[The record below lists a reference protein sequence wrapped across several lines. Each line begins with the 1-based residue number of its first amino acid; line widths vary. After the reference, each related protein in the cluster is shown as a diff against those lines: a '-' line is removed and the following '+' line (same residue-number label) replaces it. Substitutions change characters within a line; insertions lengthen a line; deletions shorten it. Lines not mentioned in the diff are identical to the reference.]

1 MDTNGTTVQTSSKD
15 ETAVLEDEVQRALRR
30 GDDKL
35 AAQLWERILARA
47 PNHTRALVALSQRA
61 FRQGELDRARALLAH
76 LVALDGSDSQQWI
89 NLAVVCLAQRDEAGE
104 EEAIRGALTVD
115 PRHLLGLI
123 LRGNLYRRQGKRH
136 ASATAYGAVAAVAP
150 PLEQLAPEL
159 RPAVAEAL
167 AFREQYNRDFGSYLD
182 DHLAPLMRDLQ
193 GEDLSRFRDS
203 LDIMMGRKRR
213 YDPQPAMFHY
223 QGLAPAS
230 FFRRED
236 FPWLDPIEAATGAIR
251 DEFLAVLEA
260 EQGFTPYLTY
270 SSDQPL
276 NQWAE
281 LNNSPRWSAYHLIE
295 SGQVNQANAARCPHT
310 MAALAHAPQPDQPGR
325 TPVAMFSLLKPKT
338 RIPPHCGVS
347 NVRLVTHVPLIV
359 PPGCGFR
366 VGNDTREW
374 VPGKAWVF
382 DDTIEHE
389 AWNNSD
395 KLRVILMFDIWH
407 PHLSEAERM
416 LVSAMSAGMNAF
428 SQDAGGYEL

>member
-1 MDTNGTTVQTSSKD
+1 VHIPGKD
-15 ETAVLEDEVQRALRR
+15 QTAVLEDEVQAALRR
-30 GDDKL
+30 GDDRQ
-35 AAQLWERILARA
+35 AGQLWERILALD
-47 PNHTRALVALSQRA
+47 PNHARALVALSQRA
-61 FRQGELDRARALLAH
+61 FRAGDLGRARTLLAH
-76 LVALDGSDSQQWI
+76 LVAVDGRDSQQWI
-89 NLAVVCLAQRDEAGE
+89 NLAVVCLAQKDEAGE
-104 EEAIRGALTVD
+104 EEAIRGALTAD
-115 PRHLLGLI
+115 PRHLVALL
-123 LRGNLYRRQGKRH
+123 LRGNLYKRQGKRH

-150 PLEQLAPEL
+150 PLDQLPPEL

-167 AFREQYNRDFGSYLD
+167 GYREQYNRDFGSYLD
-182 DHLAPLMRDLQ
+182 AHLAPLLQDMQ
-193 GEDLSRFRDS
+193 GEDLARFRDS
-203 LDIMMGRKRR
+203 LDTMMGRKRR
-213 YDPQPAMFHY
+213 YDPQPALFHY

-230 FFRRED
+230 FFARAD
-236 FPWLDPIEAATGAIR
+236 FPWLDPVEAATDAIR

-270 SSDQPL
+270 ASDQPL

-295 SGQVNQANAARCPHT
+295 AGRLNEANAARCPRT
-310 MAALAHAPQPDQPGR
+310 MAALGHAPQPDQPGR

-347 NVRLVTHVPLIV
+347 NVRLVTHLPLIV
-359 PPGCGFR
+359 PAGCGFR

-389 AWNNSD
+389 AWNDSD

-407 PHLSEAERM
+407 PHLSSAERT
-416 LVSAMSAGMNAF
+416 LISAMSAGMNAF
-428 SQDAGGYEL
+428 SKDAGGYEL